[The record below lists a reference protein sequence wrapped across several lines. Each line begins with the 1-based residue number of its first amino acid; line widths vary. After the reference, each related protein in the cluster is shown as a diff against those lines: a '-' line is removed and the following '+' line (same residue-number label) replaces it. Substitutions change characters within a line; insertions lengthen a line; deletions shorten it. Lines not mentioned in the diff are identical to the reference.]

1 VLPPNSLREL
11 ERELKLTLAAL
22 GAKTEGNGVA
32 AEETSCSAK
41 KDERG
46 ERKRTES
53 VVTIGDDD
61 DVGGGAGRNGSV
73 DVDVD
78 AVVGALAEVSVGD
91 ER

>member
-1 VLPPNSLREL
+1 MSAR
-11 ERELKLTLAAL
+11 A
-22 GAKTEGNGVA
+22 EGNGA
-32 AEETSCSAK
+32 AVDQTSCSAK

-46 ERKRTES
+46 ERKRMGSDATS
-53 VVTIGDDD
+53 VMS
-61 DVGGGAGRNGSV
+61 RNGSVV